1 MSSVLYRIATFTV
14 KHARAVIAAWVGLL
28 LVTVAAMITIGGQLT
43 NDFTIPGTEGQRGLD
58 VLNERF
64 DELAGTSGQIV
75 YSAPDGQDIYDY
87 RKTIEDITEQI
98 GELDGVTTSS
108 NPFDDTLMEPL
119 VSVDGGH
126 ALGQV
131 QFSFGLDS
139 IDQKV
144 VDEVANIAKTGEK
157 EGLTV
162 HVGGQVMS
170 TTEIPLS
177 IMEAAGVLLA
187 LVVLALTFGS
197 LVAASVPIITALTGV
212 GIAMAVVM
220 VIAALTPISTTTP
233 TLAIMLGLAVGIDYA
248 LFIVSRHRDQLRHG
262 FTVAESIPRAI
273 ATSGGAVL
281 FAGTTVVIAL
291 MALVVGGIPFLTVM
305 GMCAALAVAIAALI
319 AVTGLP
325 ALLALMGDR
334 LRPKS
339 RRKQGKKAKKPQ
351 EKAPNEGDGADEE
364 ILSADV
370 EQRGEP
376 KPKRRTPAAW
386 WVGVTTSHPW
396 ITIGAV
402 TAVVALMALPSY
414 ALRLAL
420 PDNGVEDE
428 STMGRQTYD
437 LVAEQFGPGANG
449 PLLVITDIITSDDP
463 LGLMDDLSTEVSRL
477 NDVDHVQLATPN
489 RKADLGVVVIIPR
502 EGPEAVSTENLVH
515 ALRGKAPQWE
525 EKYGIS
531 NTMVTGSAAVAID
544 ISEQLYKALLPF
556 GIIVVGLS
564 LVLLTIVFRSLWVP
578 LKATV
583 GYLFSVAA
591 AFGMTTLVFIF
602 GWGNDALL
610 IGQVGPV
617 ISFMPIILMGVLFGL
632 AMDYEVFLVS
642 RIREDYVHSGKAR
655 ESIHTGFNA
664 SATVVVAAALIMISV
679 FSGFIP
685 GGSFYVQPIAFG
697 LAVGV
702 AVDAFLVRMTL
713 VPAVL
718 QILGDR
724 AWYIPKWL
732 DRMLPT
738 FDVEGMGMDE
748 RFRHLQWQ
756 NDYGQVVA
764 RAYEVT
770 IADRNTDIVQE
781 ASVSVR
787 PGQAIRLTGPRT
799 AARALALAFGGRM
812 RLNEG
817 SLFVFD
823 TSTTD
828 ESGRVIARTPLLQ
841 SPGDLPTQD
850 PRRRGRSDK
859 SAKSQLFIVDRPISA
874 AEADVLE
881 GARAGG
887 SAVICTPACAWEFN
901 DLDTYQVPSGLV
913 QEAIAR

>member
-1 MSSVLYRIATFTV
+1 MSSVLYRIATYTV
-14 KHARAVIAAWVGLL
+14 KHARAVIAGWIGLL
-28 LVTVAAMITIGGQLT
+28 LVTVIAMVTIGGQLT
-43 NDFTIPGTEGQRGLD
+43 NDFSIPGTEGQHGLN
-58 VLNERF
+58 VLKERF
-64 DELAGTSGQIV
+64 DELAGTSGQII
-75 YSAPDGQDIYDY
+75 YSAPAGQDIYQY
-87 RKTIEDITEQI
+87 QQTIEDITQQI
-98 GELDGVTTSS
+98 SKLKGITTAS
-108 NPFDDTLMEPL
+108 NPFDDTLMAPL
-119 VSVDGGH
+119 VSQNRAH

-139 IDQKV
+139 LDQELVDQV
-144 VDEVANIAKTGEK
+144 VKIAKSGQDTG
-157 EGLTV
+157 LQV

-170 TTEIPLS
+170 TTEVPLS
-177 IMEAAGVLLA
+177 ATEAAGVVLA

-197 LVAASVPIITALTGV
+197 LIAASVPIITALTGV
-212 GIAMAVVM
+212 AIAMAVVM
-220 VIAALTPISTTTP
+220 LIAALMPISTTTP

-248 LFIVSRHRDQLRHG
+248 LFIVSRHRDQLRQG
-262 FTVAESIPRAI
+262 YTVSESIPRAI

-291 MALVVGGIPFLTVM
+291 MALIVAGIPFLTVM

-325 ALLALMGDR
+325 ALLALMGER
-334 LRPKS
+334 LRPKP
-339 RRKQGKKAKKPQ
+339 RRSQRSKHQRKGTG
-351 EKAPNEGDGADEE
+351 EDSGEE
-364 ILSADV
+364 ILSAEV
-370 EQRGEP
+370 SQSGKVPSR
-376 KPKRRTPAAW
+376 KRRSPAAW

-396 ITIGAV
+396 LTIVAV
-402 TAVVALMALPSY
+402 TAVVALMSIPSY

-437 LVAEQFGPGANG
+437 LVAQQFGPGANG
-449 PLLVITDIITSDDP
+449 PLLVITDIITSNDP
-463 LGLMDDLSTEVSRL
+463 LALMDDLADDISGL
-477 NDVDHVQLATPN
+477 DNVDHIQLATPN
-489 RKADLGVVVIIPR
+489 RTADLGVVVIIPR
-502 EGPEAVSTENLVH
+502 AGPEAVSTENLVH
-515 ALRGKAPQWE
+515 TLREMAPQWE

-531 NTMVTGSAAVAID
+531 HTMVTGHAAVAID
-544 ISEQLYKALLPF
+544 ISEQLYRALLPF
-556 GIIVVGLS
+556 GILVVGLS

-578 LKATV
+578 IKATV
-583 GYLFSVAA
+583 GYLLSVAA
-591 AFGMTTLVFIF
+591 AFGMTSLVFIF
-602 GWGNDALL
+602 GWGNDALF

-655 ESIHTGFNA
+655 ESILTGFNS

-718 QILGDR
+718 QILGER
-724 AWYIPKWL
+724 AWYIPRWL
-732 DRMLPT
+732 DRILPT

-756 NDYGQVVA
+756 QDYGQVVA
-764 RAYEVT
+764 RAYDVT
-770 IADRNTDIVQE
+770 ITDRSSEIVKG
-781 ASVSVR
+781 ACVSVR
-787 PGQAIRLTGPRT
+787 PGQALHLTGPRT
-799 AARALALAFGGRM
+799 AARALALAFGGRVH
-812 RLNEG
+812 LHEG

-828 ESGRVIARTPLLQ
+828 ESGRVIARAPLLQ
-841 SPGDLPTQD
+841 SPGDFPS
-850 PRRRGRSDK
+850 PKSRWRGRFTKPDEP
-859 SAKSQLFIVDRPISA
+859 QLFIVDRAINED
-874 AEADVLE
+874 EANALE
-881 GARAGG
+881 KARAAG
-887 SAVICTPACAWEFN
+887 SAVLCTPACGWEFK
-901 DLDTYQVPSGLV
+901 DLDNYQVPSGLA